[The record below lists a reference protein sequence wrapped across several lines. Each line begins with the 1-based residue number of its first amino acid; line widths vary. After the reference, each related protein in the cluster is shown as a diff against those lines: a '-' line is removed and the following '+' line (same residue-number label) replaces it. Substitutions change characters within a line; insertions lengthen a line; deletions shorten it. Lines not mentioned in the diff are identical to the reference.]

1 VIGTISRK
9 VNSIPDITTSAAA
22 NITPADTVA
31 KQLGMLT
38 KNDMAD
44 FYAQYIAPSSAQR
57 SKLSVHLHAQ
67 SKTHEPA
74 LDREKSCA
82 VAANQIELAKLAM
95 DDTNPSLPAEP
106 EVLSEFSNVRD
117 SSQSVSITDIAA
129 FKASMRLST
138 GVKPVRP
145 FEEFVEDSEI
155 Y

>member
-1 VIGTISRK
+1 MASQKVCRQADTISRTVANIHLAEDDATYIGTI
-9 VNSIPDITTSAAA
+9 
-22 NITPADTVA
+22 
-31 KQLGMLT
+31 T
-38 KNDMAD
+38 KNDMVD
-44 FYAQYIAPSSAQR
+44 FYANYIAPSSAER

-67 SKTHEPA
+67 SKTNGHA
-74 LDREKSCA
+74 LDGETSFA
-82 VAANQIELAKLAM
+82 VAADKIEWAKLPL
-95 DDTNPSLPAEP
+95 DDTNPSLPAEA